1 MEFLLLLF
9 MAVLVRYLWGKY
21 LPLVAPRGRLYPTLA
36 AYLGALGG
44 GLLQRFF
51 LPWGPHLFGV
61 YFIGALLGSVLV
73 LFCWGVGPFIR
84 VLLRG
89 R

>member
-1 MEFLLLLF
+1 MEFLPLLF
-9 MAVLVRYLWGKY
+9 MAVLVRYLWARY
-21 LPLVAPRGRLYPTLA
+21 LPLVAPRGWFFSTLG

-44 GLLQRFF
+44 GLLQRFL
-51 LPWGPHLFGV
+51 LPWGPHLLGF

-73 LFCWGVGPFIR
+73 LFAWGVGPYIR

>member
-1 MEFLLLLF
+1 MEFLPLLVV
-9 MAVLVRYLWGKY
+9 AVVVRYLWGRY
-21 LPLVAPRGRLYPTLA
+21 LRLLAPRGWFFSTLG
-36 AYLGALGG
+36 AYFGALGG

-51 LPWGPHLFGV
+51 LPWGPQILGF
-61 YFIGALLGSVLV
+61 YLIGALMGSVLV
-73 LFCWGVGPFIR
+73 LFVWGVGPYIR

>member
-1 MEFLLLLF
+1 MEFLPLLV
-9 MAVLVRYLWGKY
+9 MAVLVRYLWARY
-21 LPLVAPRGRLYPTLA
+21 LPLLAPRGWLFSTLGT
-36 AYLGALGG
+36 YFGALGG

-51 LPWGPHLFGV
+51 LPWGPHLLGF

-73 LFCWGVGPFIR
+73 LFAWGVGPYIR